1 MTSPLYIAI
10 AQTATRDLDIQS
22 NLQSHIELI
31 IQASMAGAELVV
43 FPELS
48 LTGYVLPELS
58 SFSLTEGDDTLVQ
71 LSKVAHRY
79 AIDVIIGGPL
89 QANCDKPAIGA
100 ARLSRHGHIDYYR
113 KQYLHQGENEWCSS
127 GRKSFV
133 FELNGLKLALAICAD
148 FCHPQHA
155 VDAVKLGADV
165 YSVSALISSAGY
177 DADAAMLSNIARQH
191 AIPVVLSNHVGQTGG
206 WQCAGRSA
214 AWDGNGRQVAMA
226 ESDQQGLLIVRIDGR
241 MVIPV
246 QIDDENSETLSEIG

>member
-1 MTSPLYIAI
+1 MTSPLHIAI

-31 IQASMAGAELVV
+31 IQASVAGAELVV

-58 SFSLTEGDDTLVQ
+58 SFSFIEADDILVQ
-71 LSKVAHRY
+71 LSKVAQSC
-79 AIDVIIGGPL
+79 AIDVIIGCPL
-89 QANCDKPAIGA
+89 EASCDKPAIGA
-100 ARLSRHGHIDYYR
+100 ARLSRHGQIDYYC
-113 KQYLHQGENEWCSS
+113 KQYLHQGENEWCSA
-127 GRKSFV
+127 GGESFV

-165 YSVSALISSAGY
+165 YVVSALISSSGY
-177 DADAAMLSNIARQH
+177 DTDAAILSKIARQQ

-206 WQCAGRSA
+206 WHCAGRSA
-214 AWDGNGRQVAMA
+214 AWDADGRQVAMA
-226 ESDQQGLLIVRIDGR
+226 ESDKQGLLSVRIDGR
-241 MVIPV
+241 MVSPV
-246 QIDDENSETLSEIG
+246 QIDDENSVTLSEIG